1 MFITHILD
9 SNINYWLQQAGKML
23 EQMIL
28 ISLLI
33 RGVMEALGHQVIMF
47 IMVVALEELFGRVR
61 REMVIP
67 LEILK

>member
-33 RGVMEALGHQVIMF
+33 RGVMEALGHQVIMI